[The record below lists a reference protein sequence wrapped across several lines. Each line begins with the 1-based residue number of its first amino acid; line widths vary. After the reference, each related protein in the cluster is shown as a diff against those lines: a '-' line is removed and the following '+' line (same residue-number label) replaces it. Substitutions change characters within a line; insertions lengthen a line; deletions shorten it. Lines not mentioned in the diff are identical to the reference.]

1 MTERP
6 LHVLGVVAS
15 LSGSSRSRALVE
27 VVLEA
32 ASGSPAVT
40 TEIVTFADRDLQPAD
55 GTRAEDYGGDMGE
68 LLVAIDAADAVVF
81 GMPVYRASHPGSLKN
96 LLDAVPR
103 GQYDG
108 DAQALR
114 AKPVAI
120 AATGAT
126 DHHFLALNDL
136 AEILRGFYAAYVI
149 PPGLYASH
157 ARFTDGRLTGERVR
171 AAAIRTGRAL
181 VELRRALD
189 VSPALS
195 AVEPLV

>member
-1 MTERP
+1 MIERP

-68 LLVAIDAADAVVF
+68 LLAAIDAADAVVF

-136 AEILRGFYAAYVI
+136 AAYVI

>member
-1 MTERP
+1 MNDRP

-15 LSGSSRSRALVE
+15 LSPSSKTRALVE

-32 ASGSPAVT
+32 ASSQSGVT
-40 TEIVTFADRDLQPAD
+40 TEILTFADREIQPAD
-55 GTRAEDYGGDMGE
+55 GTRAEDYQGDMGE
-68 LLVAIDAADAVVF
+68 LLTAIDAADAVVF
-81 GMPVYRASHPGSLKN
+81 GMPIYRASQPGALKN

-108 DAQALR
+108 NAQALR
-114 AKPVAI
+114 AKPVGI

-126 DHHFLALNDL
+126 DHHFLAIDDL

-157 ARFTDGRLTGERVR
+157 AQFTDGELTGDRVR
-171 AAAIRTGRAL
+171 TAATRTGQAL

-189 VSPALS
+189 ESPALS
-195 AVEPLV
+195 SVEPLV